1 MAIVNQVQKQVRM
14 NQWDIIKFQLIVHC
28 YFNNVLVTDLD
39 LNCLTLLALTG
50 EQTLGDF
57 CDIAEENR
65 IFGSSQSVR
74 NALVKAEKKQ
84 LITKVGK
91 NKKKISL
98 NVKNIRVDGNILLD
112 YKILRVE
119 PQEVEVSV

>member
-57 CDIAEENR
+57 CDLAERNK

-74 NALVKAEKKQ
+74 NALAKAEKKE